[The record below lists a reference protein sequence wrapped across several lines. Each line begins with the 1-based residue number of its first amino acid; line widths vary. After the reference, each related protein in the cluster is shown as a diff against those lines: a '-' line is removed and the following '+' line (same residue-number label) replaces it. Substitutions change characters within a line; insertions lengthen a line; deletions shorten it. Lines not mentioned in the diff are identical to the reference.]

1 MRLDKFLKVSRVIRR
16 RTVAHD
22 ISAAGRVMINGRPA
36 KPGTEVKP
44 GDILDIGFGAGH
56 TRIRVL
62 AVKETVRKNEAAEL
76 FEILE
81 DHETGNESG
90 AAVTKGLH
98 QN

>member
-22 ISAAGRVMINGRPA
+22 ISAAGRVMQNGHPA
-36 KPGTEVKP
+36 KPGAEVKP
-44 GDILDIGFGAGH
+44 GDVLDIGFGTGH

-81 DHETGNESG
+81 ENETGKAST